1 MLAFASTIILAAAQ
15 AASTDQPGKAVYEQ
29 YCAACHNMPATRAPA
44 LSSLQQMSAQT
55 LRFTLTEGIM
65 RQQGSAVPREQF
77 EQLIG
82 YLAAPDTSGDWVAAM
97 MCKPEQRAID
107 LNQPIAMSMYGTD
120 PRNSRRLTAQQAGL
134 TSKDLGNLELA
145 WAIAFPKTAAL
156 RTSAAI
162 IGTTMFYSPAP
173 TGKVL
178 ALDTRSACV
187 KWAYDAGVPLRSSL
201 SYGELGARQDGTRL
215 R

>member
-1 MLAFASTIILAAAQ
+1 MLAIASSIILAAAQ
-15 AASTDQPGKAVYEQ
+15 AASADHPGKAVYEQ

-44 LSSLQQMSAQT
+44 LASLQQMSAQT

-65 RQQGSAVPREQF
+65 RQQGSAVPRDQF
-77 EQLIG
+77 EQLVG

-97 MCKPEQRAID
+97 MCKPEQRAVD
-107 LNQPIAMSMYGTD
+107 LSQPIAMSMVGTD
-120 PRNSRRLTAQQAGL
+120 ARSSRRLTAQQAGL

-162 IGTTMFYSPAP
+162 IGSTMFYAPAP

-187 KWAYDAGVPLRSSL
+187 KWVYDAGVPLRSSL
-201 SYGELGARQDGTRL
+201 DRKSVV
-215 R
+215 